1 MRPSEWHD
9 VLAFL
14 MAEIRAELAAADK
27 SEARTAW
34 LNNAHQHLIEAR
46 HALDK
51 AGLQSWAN
59 AK

>member
-14 MAEIRAELAAADK
+14 MAEIRNELATAGLQE
-27 SEARTAW
+27 SRTAW